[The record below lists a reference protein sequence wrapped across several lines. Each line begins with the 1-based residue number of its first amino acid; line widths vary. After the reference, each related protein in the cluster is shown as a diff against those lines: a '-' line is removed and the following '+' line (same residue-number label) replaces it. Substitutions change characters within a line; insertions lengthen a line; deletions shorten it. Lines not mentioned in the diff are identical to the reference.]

1 MRPATIRAFEASV
14 IASQLIRI
22 AVGLLYSA
30 RLADVVGVP
39 QSGLLVGTFANV
51 AVELGLGLA
60 VSRGRMILARWFLL
74 VVIVLDLLN
83 AVGLPELASLI
94 GTPFAVFSAL
104 AIVLMLSA
112 GVLMFLRSSSEWLKQ
127 HSSS

>member
-1 MRPATIRAFEASV
+1 MRPTSIRLFEMSV

-22 AVGLLYSA
+22 AVGLLFSA

-39 QSGLLVGTFANV
+39 RSGLLVGTLANV

-60 VSRGRMILARWFLL
+60 ISRGRMSLARWFLL
-74 VVIVLDLLN
+74 AIIVLDLLN
-83 AVGLPELASLI
+83 AVGLPDLASMI

-104 AIVLMLSA
+104 AILLMLVA
-112 GVLMFLRSSSEWLKQ
+112 GVLMFVKPSSDWLKQ
-127 HSSS
+127 RAQP

>member
-60 VSRGRMILARWFLL
+60 VSLGGA
-74 VVIVLDLLN
+74 
-83 AVGLPELASLI
+83 
-94 GTPFAVFSAL
+94 
-104 AIVLMLSA
+104 
-112 GVLMFLRSSSEWLKQ
+112 
-127 HSSS
+127 